1 MTPSELD
8 FEYSERNHYRW
19 GWGESADW
27 FNKPRSGQR
36 FKVSFGR
43 PSRAPKSFREECVF
57 AAGKI
62 AAEARGRIFVGLSGG
77 SDSQAVCLA
86 LRECGVDFT
95 PCIVMMK
102 NGVNLH
108 DVSGAFQFCYR
119 FNLSPRIFI
128 LDLEEFYSGA
138 AVQYARRYSFSN
150 SRTMIQL
157 WLQQQVGLENTFIM
171 GGGDPQ
177 FTRYRSAEKEVGPL
191 SWEFKPTPILQYL
204 VQNRL
209 AGTTKFFMYSPE
221 LIASIVMHPFVRAF
235 AESQDAI
242 FAPAF
247 LKPKHHWK
255 IYNYTI
261 KPMIYKENWPEIICR
276 PKFTGFEVAEARAHT
291 SALAEAAVADAR
303 AFNAGKGIKIPLTEL
318 QAYFSTQSVARATV
332 WYSAPSLPAAEG
344 PASAVVDDSGGS
356 YLAGGVSGGARVD
369 IGEGVAAAFI
379 HATTLSN

>member
-1 MTPSELD
+1 MTLSEPD

-19 GWGESADW
+19 GWGESAPW
-27 FNKPRSGQR
+27 FNKPCAGQR

-43 PSRAPKSFREECVF
+43 PSRAPKSFREECVL

-62 AAEARGRIFVGLSGG
+62 AAQARGRIFVGLSGG

-150 SRTMIQL
+150 PRTMIQL
-157 WLQQQVGLENTFIM
+157 WLQEQVGLENTFIM

-177 FTRYRSAEKEVGPL
+177 FTRHRSAEKGVGPL

-261 KPMIYKENWPEIICR
+261 KPMIYKENWPELICR
-276 PKFTGFEVAEARAHT
+276 PKFTGFEVAEGRAHT

-318 QAYFSTQSVARATV
+318 QAYFSTQSMDPATV
-332 WYSAPSLPAAEG
+332 WYSAPPVPAAEDA
-344 PASAVVDDSGGS
+344 ASAVDDESAVCNEPAVCNAPAES
-356 YLAGGVSGGARVD
+356 AAAPESTLARV
-369 IGEGVAAAFI
+369 
-379 HATTLSN
+379 